1 MGRILF
7 DQTQDARV
15 ILLPSLVTVK
25 NSFNWT
31 LRYKTKC
38 SELSTSFNNQLY
50 QEKLQFQNLAF
61 ECTIKTFHGRRRM
74 KSRTS
79 RARWWSNIRKTNY
92 TYGKKEKILVES
104 KRSSIKY
111 IAIPDSCHLSGG
123 GKNCENELAVQPT
136 TKRAE
141 NYPSLIWLQKLS
153 LYIFWFVFHSRKPI
167 IKKKIPN

>member
-25 NSFNWT
+25 TSFNWT

-38 SELSTSFNNQLY
+38 NELSTSFNNQLY

-61 ECTIKTFHGRRRM
+61 ECTIKTFHGRRIM

-79 RARWWSNIRKTNY
+79 RARWWSNIRNTNY
-92 TYGKKEKILVES
+92 TYGKKRENRRGKLEKQHKIHSDPWLMS
-104 KRSSIKY
+104 FKWRW
-111 IAIPDSCHLSGG
+111 
-123 GKNCENELAVQPT
+123 KNCENELAVQPT

>member
-7 DQTQDARV
+7 DQAQDARV

-61 ECTIKTFHGRRRM
+61 ECTINHVLLVQGDGQIYERQITRM
-74 KSRTS
+74 
-79 RARWWSNIRKTNY
+79 
-92 TYGKKEKILVES
+92 GKKRK
-104 KRSSIKY
+104 SSWKVRE
-111 IAIPDSCHLSGG
+111 A
-123 GKNCENELAVQPT
+123 A
-136 TKRAE
+136 
-141 NYPSLIWLQKLS
+141 
-153 LYIFWFVFHSRKPI
+153 
-167 IKKKIPN
+167 